1 MSCQTIPICRQLL
14 RTNAIV
20 TATALLVGLALVVPI
35 TATAAPEISGTPEAV
50 SVDAQHSSLKEILS
64 GLHQRFDVQF
74 QSTANLD
81 APLTGTYQGPL
92 RQVLARLLAGYNFII
107 ITKQGEIEVTV
118 LGKAQSTSTT
128 TVASNAPA
136 IASSQASAQPVQS
149 PQITAASPP
158 STPASKQEQQPA
170 AGDQSLPS
178 MPLIKAEAE
187 GPSDGPPPVLTPSTD
202 PGPIVSPATTSMPEL
217 KPSGTMLMPTTSTVT
232 MPSGNAVSPDNPGT
246 TNPPL
251 TPAPVNPIPPM
262 PQIDS

>member
-1 MSCQTIPICRQLL
+1 
-14 RTNAIV
+14 
-20 TATALLVGLALVVPI
+20 LALVVPI
-35 TATAAPEISGTPEAV
+35 TASAASEISGTPEAV
-50 SVDAQHSSLKEILS
+50 SVDAQHSSLKEIFS
-64 GLHQRFDVQF
+64 ELHQRFDVQF

-118 LGKAQSTSTT
+118 LGHAQSTSTT

-136 IASSQASAQPVQS
+136 IASSHASAQPVQS
-149 PQITAASPP
+149 PQITAGSPP
-158 STPASKQEQQPA
+158 STPTSKQEPA
-170 AGDQSLPS
+170 AGDQSLSS
-178 MPLIKAEAE
+178 MPLVKAEAE

-202 PGPIVSPATTSMPEL
+202 PGPVLSPTTMSMPEL
-217 KPSGTMLMPTTSTVT
+217 KPSGAMLMPTTSTVT

-246 TNPPL
+246 INPPL